1 MAKKIQGYIKLQVPA
16 QDAKPSPPIGPA
28 LGQRG
33 LNIMMFVKDF
43 NAKTQ
48 EIAKGTPCPVVIT
61 YFTDKSFQFEIKTPP
76 VGFFLK
82 QAAKLPT
89 NKKPGSGSKTPG
101 RTFVGEV
108 TGAQVREIAEKKF
121 KDMNANDVDAASRM
135 VEGTARA
142 MGLRVVE

>member
-16 QDAKPSPPIGPA
+16 ADAKPSPPIGPA

-33 LNIMMFVKDF
+33 LNIMMFCKDF

-61 YFTDKSFQFEIKTPP
+61 YFTDKSFTFEIKTPP
-76 VGFFLK
+76 VAFFLK
-82 QAAKLPT
+82 QAAKLAT
-89 NKKPGSGSKTPG
+89 AKKPGSGSKTPG
-101 RTFVGEV
+101 RAFVGQV
-108 TGAQVREIAEKKF
+108 TKDQVLEIAGKKM
-121 KDMNANDVDAASRM
+121 KDMNANDVEAAARM
-135 VEGTARA
+135 VEGSARA